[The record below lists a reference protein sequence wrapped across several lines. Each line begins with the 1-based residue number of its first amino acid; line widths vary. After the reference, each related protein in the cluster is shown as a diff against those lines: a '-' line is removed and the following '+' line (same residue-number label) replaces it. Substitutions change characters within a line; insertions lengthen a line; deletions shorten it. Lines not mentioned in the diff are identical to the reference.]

1 MRMRATVAGLTSR
14 AAPMAASVQL
24 GPASPW
30 LAFSRM
36 RAWVSALAGA
46 TPRPIMVCS
55 QARSSSVRTTTCR
68 LRTSA
73 SCSVGPPEPHED
85 EGQPPTTQLK
95 AHELLA
101 CSPESPLPSV
111 QAGDRP
117 ARCAAWL
124 GIGQCPLGRGA
135 HLACYAGAS
144 VSPYGGSTAPRSMK
158 AWWASCLLPD
168 LQAMPATI
176 ILISGRRVQLLVP

>member
-95 AHELLA
+95 ADELLVA
-101 CSPESPLPSV
+101 DGTSCDGTIEAVDSDYLEIAEHDL
-111 QAGDRP
+111 GE
-117 ARCAAWL
+117 ARR
-124 GIGQCPLGRGA
+124 RGA
-135 HLACYAGAS
+135 VRA
-144 VSPYGGSTAPRSMK
+144 
-158 AWWASCLLPD
+158 
-168 LQAMPATI
+168 
-176 ILISGRRVQLLVP
+176 RRFIGFV

>member
-36 RAWVSALAGA
+36 RAWVRALAGA
-46 TPRPIMVCS
+46 TPRPIMVCN

-95 AHELLA
+95 ADELLGRLSA
-101 CSPESPLPSV
+101 VWCWLVDCHADCHCRRRYLKTP
-111 QAGDRP
+111 RP
-117 ARCAAWL
+117 DARR
-124 GIGQCPLGRGA
+124 PPR
-135 HLACYAGAS
+135 HLHQ
-144 VSPYGGSTAPRSMK
+144 
-158 AWWASCLLPD
+158 D
-168 LQAMPATI
+168 D
-176 ILISGRRVQLLVP
+176 

>member
-1 MRMRATVAGLTSR
+1 MRMRATVAELTSR

-36 RAWVSALAGA
+36 RAWVRALAGA

-95 AHELLA
+95 ADELLVA
-101 CSPESPLPSV
+101 LVCVTARPYGQASRPMPPNRDAGQRRLGQLCALPIGV
-111 QAGDRP
+111 GGDRLHVAGRP
-117 ARCAAWL
+117 A
-124 GIGQCPLGRGA
+124 GVVG
-135 HLACYAGAS
+135 
-144 VSPYGGSTAPRSMK
+144 
-158 AWWASCLLPD
+158 
-168 LQAMPATI
+168 
-176 ILISGRRVQLLVP
+176 

>member
-30 LAFSRM
+30 LALSRM
-36 RAWVSALAGA
+36 RAWVRALAGA
-46 TPRPIMVCS
+46 TPRPIMVCN

-95 AHELLA
+95 ADELLVRECQQQRVNSLQPRVA
-101 CSPESPLPSV
+101 HRL
-111 QAGDRP
+111 AADGDD
-117 ARCAAWL
+117 
-124 GIGQCPLGRGA
+124 
-135 HLACYAGAS
+135 YAS
-144 VSPYGGSTAPRSMK
+144 
-158 AWWASCLLPD
+158 L
-168 LQAMPATI
+168 
-176 ILISGRRVQLLVP
+176 

>member
-30 LAFSRM
+30 LALSRM
-36 RAWVSALAGA
+36 RAWVRALAGA
-46 TPRPIMVCS
+46 TPRPIMVCN

-95 AHELLA
+95 ADELLGGVGG
-101 CSPESPLPSV
+101 LV
-111 QAGDRP
+111 QQRLQGRLLQRRADLLDRAGVVPRV
-117 ARCAAWL
+117 RS
-124 GIGQCPLGRGA
+124 RA
-135 HLACYAGAS
+135 HLRPQDERLHRCEVWQAFVAFDVLEDG
-144 VSPYGGSTAPRSMK
+144 VEQ
-158 AWWASCLLPD
+158 
-168 LQAMPATI
+168 LQCRP
-176 ILISGRRVQLLVP
+176 

>member
-36 RAWVSALAGA
+36 RAWVRALAGA

-85 EGQPPTTQLK
+85 EGQPPATQLK
-95 AHELLA
+95 ADELLGVFPVSVVDEDRHRGQA
-101 CSPESPLPSV
+101 VERGMWWLVIVEAQPAGEGAAALGVGAVQPGVGPLL
-111 QAGDRP
+111 Q
-117 ARCAAWL
+117 
-124 GIGQCPLGRGA
+124 QGA
-135 HLACYAGAS
+135 VEALDLAVGLRAVG
-144 VSPYGGSTAPRSMK
+144 
-158 AWWASCLLPD
+158 
-168 LQAMPATI
+168 
-176 ILISGRRVQLLVP
+176 

>member
-1 MRMRATVAGLTSR
+1 MRMRATVAELTSR

-36 RAWVSALAGA
+36 RAWVRALAGA

-73 SCSVGPPEPHED
+73 SYGVEPPEPHED

-95 AHELLA
+95 ADELLA
-101 CSPESPLPSV
+101 SAVSAPRDALTDAQQTFLRRAAPRVPF
-111 QAGDRP
+111 G
-117 ARCAAWL
+117 CAAEAH
-124 GIGQCPLGRGA
+124 PLDRW
-135 HLACYAGAS
+135 
-144 VSPYGGSTAPRSMK
+144 APRPCIQPFERR
-158 AWWASCLLPD
+158 A
-168 LQAMPATI
+168 
-176 ILISGRRVQLLVP
+176 GRSHSS

>member
-95 AHELLA
+95 ADELLA
-101 CSPESPLPSV
+101 LQEVKGGESAKPLLRWGV
-111 QAGDRP
+111 
-117 ARCAAWL
+117 
-124 GIGQCPLGRGA
+124 
-135 HLACYAGAS
+135 
-144 VSPYGGSTAPRSMK
+144 GGGT
-158 AWWASCLLPD
+158 
-168 LQAMPATI
+168 
-176 ILISGRRVQLLVP
+176 

>member
-36 RAWVSALAGA
+36 SAWVSALAGA

-95 AHELLA
+95 ADELLVLYGDPA
-101 CSPESPLPSV
+101 TVLRGAGLWTAARTSSPVGYAPHRGLNPEPGRRRPSCTGLTHR
-111 QAGDRP
+111 AGCVHR
-117 ARCAAWL
+117 ARTADPPCQVRARAPTGMWC
-124 GIGQCPLGRGA
+124 GIGA
-135 HLACYAGAS
+135 SAG
-144 VSPYGGSTAPRSMK
+144 
-158 AWWASCLLPD
+158 
-168 LQAMPATI
+168 
-176 ILISGRRVQLLVP
+176 